1 MKVFRPTKEETKSI
15 FVQLMQ
21 VSKVTK
27 QSIEYLFLQK
37 AD

>member
-1 MKVFRPTKEETKSI
+1 MKVFGPGKEETKSI
-15 FVQLMQ
+15 FAQLMQ
-21 VSKVTK
+21 VSKVTE